1 MKDLNLALR
10 LKYDGKAVTTGTAKN
25 VRDLKAIHQAVST
38 QTKAHNAAQKP
49 IAKQTTALK
58 AVVSETQQASVVSKQ
73 LATVTQKQTTANKT
87 AEAAQTSHTA
97 SLKQQVNKSAD
108 AAKATTAAKQAV
120 EKQTIATQKA
130 AKAHKTV
137 AAAVSASAKENAKS
151 RAAINKHVDANKRLG
166 ASNKKVVTE
175 QLKVNAASAQAAN
188 TIQKVPIA
196 ITQQVA
202 ANSRLVSSNNRVQQ
216 SQASV
221 VRSSRVMSNA
231 YASITAAMAGVV
243 GIGSGAMFVRDTGN
257 AQLLDTRLKGLTG
270 SAREYN
276 AVQNYLFTTA
286 DKLNTS
292 YTTLADSYS
301 KILNLQEAGV
311 VTQSQGVQILEGFAN
326 AAAKTGAGNE
336 QLKQSLFGMTQG
348 MTAGVLRAEEL
359 NQVTE
364 PLPGL
369 MQKLDK
375 AAGTAAG
382 GFRQLVNDGRI
393 TSQMFKRYLIKALN
407 DYAGAAEATEGKINA
422 SFAEMGNEYQRLIR
436 EYEKP
441 VNFAVTS
448 VVSSITS
455 AMSELRE
462 NKELVSGLTKSAT
475 ALAVVIGSH
484 LIGSLSKSATGFAA
498 NAIAKNRALQADL
511 ALAAQQKRLAV
522 QQNQFAIQNKLA
534 AQRQLEVAHNTA
546 LRAKAVTQ
554 LALANHKA
562 TASQTALTA
571 ATNTYTS
578 AASRASVAA
587 RAASGAMALMG
598 GPVGAAMMA
607 GLAIAYFA
615 TQGDEGARS
624 ASDLK
629 SRVNELAGG
638 FEALTDKARAAR
650 LVQVNRTFES
660 TSEQIANAKKEIQQ
674 LKHEVENGIL
684 ISNNSIFGMSQMAR
698 VSLSKQQIKESND
711 KITLQEAKV
720 EKLIVEQNRLLKL
733 QKKLKGDVAKP
744 KPTVKKPEVTAPAA
758 LPENIR
764 RLQVSLLDEEG
775 RIKHSYEKRKKMLVT
790 ARENDTANAAK
801 YNQILAQLDAKHADD
816 LNKLKQKKE
825 ADKTRIQNEAEQKRR
840 NDLRNALEARI
851 AQAKGFATRE
861 ALTAYNTTL
870 QVEQARQQARV
881 DAKRRSQLGLA
892 ANDGV
897 GELKYNADNEI
908 KALERQQELN
918 LAQGFHNQREADEA
932 AHQERLMQIRSR
944 NTGPLQAQI
953 MAFANW
959 EKQTALEKTSAVI
972 GLGEVGLKAMSQQS
986 KTAFKMYKAFAISN
1000 ALIKTY
1006 ESATSA
1012 YSALAWIKPIGPVL
1026 GAAAAAA
1033 AISMGM
1039 QRVRAIKSQ
1048 QPAGIA
1054 HGGLDYVPNESTYI
1068 LQRGE
1073 RVLSPKQNIEISS
1086 MARRY
1091 NAGSQANSGASKG
1104 NISFNIT
1111 NQIVVQG
1118 TQDDT
1123 AATRTGE
1130 NIGRQITALILND
1143 IQENGVI
1150 IKSIRNAA

>member
-10 LKYDGKAVTTGTAKN
+10 LKYDGKAVTAGTAKN
-25 VRDLKAIHQAVST
+25 VRDLNQLPVAI
-38 QTKAHNAAQKP
+38 
-49 IAKQTTALK
+49 
-58 AVVSETQQASVVSKQ
+58 
-73 LATVTQKQTTANKT
+73 
-87 AEAAQTSHTA
+87 
-97 SLKQQVNKSAD
+97 
-108 AAKATTAAKQAV
+108 
-120 EKQTIATQKA
+120 
-130 AKAHKTV
+130 
-137 AAAVSASAKENAKS
+137 
-151 RAAINKHVDANKRLG
+151 RR
-166 ASNKKVVTE
+166 
-175 QLKVNAASAQAAN
+175 
-188 TIQKVPIA
+188 
-196 ITQQVA
+196 QVA
-202 ANSRLVSSNNRVQQ
+202 ANSNLAVSQANLMRQQ
-216 SQASV
+216 SSIGQQLGILQSGYSGLA
-221 VRSSRVMSNA
+221 
-231 YASITAAMAGVV
+231 ASISGVV
-243 GIGSGAMFVRDTGN
+243 SLGTAAMFVRDTGN

-286 DKLNTS
+286 DKLNTK
-292 YTTLADSYS
+292 YTTLSVSYT
-301 KILNLQEAGV
+301 KLLNLQESGLL
-311 VTQSQGVQILEGFAN
+311 TQKEGIKILEGYAN
-326 AAAKTGAGNE
+326 AAARTGSSAV
-336 QLKQSLFGMTQG
+336 QLEQSLFGLEQG
-348 MTAGVLRAEEL
+348 MGNGVIRAEEF
-359 NQVTE
+359 NQITD
-364 PLPGL
+364 PMPGL
-369 MQKLDK
+369 LQKIEK
-375 AAGTAAG
+375 AAGMAG
-382 GFRQLVNDGRI
+382 GGLRRMVNDGQV

-462 NKELVSGLTKSAT
+462 NKELVNGLTTSAT
-475 ALAVVIGSH
+475 VLAVVIGSH

-522 QQNQFAIQNKLA
+522 QQNQIAIQNKLA

-546 LRAKAVTQ
+546 LRTKAVTQ

-571 ATNTYTS
+571 ATNVYTA
-578 AASRASVAA
+578 AASRASIAT
-587 RAASGAMALMG
+587 RALSGAMALLG
-598 GPVGAAMMA
+598 GPIGIAVTAAL
-607 GLAIAYFA
+607 GIAYFA
-615 TQGDEGARS
+615 SQSDEASTSSQKLKTHLYNLSDAFDSVNNANAHSEMNTAKNKVANYTALINKAYTKLKRLKTLEQNAGSDRSKFGYTQQI
-624 ASDLK
+624 
-629 SRVNELAGG
+629 NE
-638 FEALTDKARAAR
+638 
-650 LVQVNRTFES
+650 VNRYIQAQAKLRAEAMNTVN
-660 TSEQIANAKKEIQQ
+660 QIANVAQN
-674 LKHEVENGIL
+674 LKNL
-684 ISNNSIFGMSQMAR
+684 PW
-698 VSLSKQQIKESND
+698 
-711 KITLQEAKV
+711 
-720 EKLIVEQNRLLKL
+720 EKLAEDTEL
-733 QKKLKGDVAKP
+733 A
-744 KPTVKKPEVTAPAA
+744 TAT

-764 RLQVSLLDEEG
+764 RLQISLLGEEA
-775 RIKHSYEKRKKMLVT
+775 RLKDSYEKRKKMVVT

-881 DAKRRSQLGLA
+881 DAKRRAQLGLA

-897 GELKYNADNEI
+897 GELKYTADNEI
-908 KALERQQELN
+908 RELERQQELN
-918 LAQGFHNQREADEA
+918 LAQGFHSQREADEA

-953 MAFANW
+953 MAFANF

-972 GLGEVGLKAMSQQS
+972 GLGAAGLKALGQQS
-986 KTAFKMYKAFAISN
+986 KTAFKMYKAFAISQ

-1006 ESATSA
+1006 ESATNA
-1012 YSALAWIKPIGPVL
+1012 YASLSIIPIVGPALGV
-1026 GAAAAAA
+1026 AAASAAVA
-1033 AISMGM
+1033 MGM
-1039 QRVRAIKSQ
+1039 AQVQQIKAQ

-1073 RVLSPKQNIEISS
+1073 RVLSPKQNIEISA

-1091 NAGSQANSGASKG
+1091 NAGSQSNSGSSNG

-1118 TQDDT
+1118 AQDDAT
-1123 AATRTGE
+1123 ATRTGE